1 MIRLPRFRFGK
12 GILSKLVETVSQFVP
27 DKQNATILD
36 IGTGSTTLLFVSFL
50 FEFFCLGNGHVIER
64 LLKKGFVHLTGIDY
78 SEKSIELAR
87 AQIQS
92 QVKFQ
97 VVDLTAEEQSDL
109 DYFDIGIDKG
119 TLDAILLCPADQ
131 RKEKCQAYMNTVHR
145 HIKNYLFLVSCNW
158 TRTELLRFFE
168 LSKVLDRFVF
178 SYSQRFF

>member
-50 FEFFCLGNGHVIER
+50 FEFFCLGNGHGIER

-92 QVKFQ
+92 QV
-97 VVDLTAEEQSDL
+97 
-109 DYFDIGIDKG
+109 
-119 TLDAILLCPADQ
+119 LCPADQ

-158 TRTELLRFFE
+158 TRTELLRFF
-168 LSKVLDRFVF
+168 
-178 SYSQRFF
+178 